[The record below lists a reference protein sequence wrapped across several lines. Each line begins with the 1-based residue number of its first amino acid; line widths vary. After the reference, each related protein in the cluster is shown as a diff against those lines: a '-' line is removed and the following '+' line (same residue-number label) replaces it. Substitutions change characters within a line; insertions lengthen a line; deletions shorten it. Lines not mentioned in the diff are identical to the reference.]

1 MIRWDDGF
9 RLLMADSVE
18 EAQTIAHPSGPR
30 QVGVVD
36 EDDMLTVY
44 LVRHGEEVQ
53 MTHHSDHWG
62 VPAWYEW
69 EEDSDEAA

>member
-1 MIRWDDGF
+1 MLRWDDGF

-44 LVRHGEEVQ
+44 LIAPGGEVQ
-53 MTHHSDHWG
+53 MTHNSDHWG
-62 VPAWYEW
+62 VPAWYEN
-69 EEDSDEAA
+69 EEVTDAND